1 MITAYILNNKVLDI
15 ITLGPDDI
23 VPDNTVWLDAYKP
36 DTAEREWLT
45 SLFLEEVPDK
55 EELDDIEASARFYW
69 DTDGLHIHSLFPQRI
84 GRDTKGVHVSFTLRN
99 NLLISIREDDIGL
112 VRLLRHY
119 MRQDRLEVEDALD
132 ILLEVQNLKVEYLSD
147 LIEDGYKTLENTADQ
162 IFEPDQINP
171 MLKELMAQEEAN
183 GQIRLSLHDTRR
195 ALRFL
200 KRSLRQRMSLEQNK
214 WIDEMLHDVE
224 SLLPHTQFLF
234 DKINFQLEAS
244 MGVTNLEQNKV
255 IKIFSVAAVIFLP
268 PTLIASIYGMN
279 FGRMP
284 ELAWEYGYPMS
295 LVLMVMSSLGT
306 GLFFKRRGWL

>member
-15 ITLGPDDI
+15 VTLGPDDI

-36 DTAEREWLT
+36 GTAEREWLT
-45 SLFLEEVPDK
+45 GLFLEEVPDK

-119 MRQDRLEVEDALD
+119 MRQDRLEVENALD

-162 IFEPDQINP
+162 IFEPDQINS

-200 KRSLRQRMSLEQNK
+200 KRSLRQRMTGEQNK

-284 ELAWEYGYPMS
+284 ELAWEYGYQMS

-306 GLFFKRRGWL
+306 GLFFKRKGWL

>member
-15 ITLGPDDI
+15 VTLGPDDI

-36 DTAEREWLT
+36 DPAAREWLT
-45 SLFLEEVPDK
+45 RLFLEEVPDK

-84 GRDTKGVHVSFTLRN
+84 GRETKGVHVSFTLRN

-119 MRQDRLEVEDALD
+119 MRQDRLEVENALD

-162 IFEPDQINP
+162 IFEPDQINS

-200 KRSLRQRMSLEQNK
+200 KRSLRQRMTGEQNK

-224 SLLPHTQFLF
+224 SLWPHTQFLF

-284 ELAWEYGYPMS
+284 ELAWEYGYQMS

-306 GLFFKRRGWL
+306 GLFFKRKGWL

>member
-15 ITLGPDDI
+15 VTLGPDDI

-36 DTAEREWLT
+36 DTSEREWLT
-45 SLFLEEVPDK
+45 GLFLEEVPDK

-200 KRSLRQRMSLEQNK
+200 KRSLRQRMTGEQNK

-284 ELAWEYGYPMS
+284 ELAWEYGYPLS

-306 GLFFKRRGWL
+306 GLFFKRKGWL

>member
-15 ITLGPDDI
+15 VTLGPDDI

-36 DTAEREWLT
+36 DTAERECFT
-45 SLFLEEVPDK
+45 GLFLEEVPDK

-119 MRQDRLEVEDALD
+119 MRQDRLEVENALD

-162 IFEPDQINP
+162 IFEPDQINS

-200 KRSLRQRMSLEQNK
+200 KRSLRQRMTGEQNK

-284 ELAWEYGYPMS
+284 ELAWEYGYQMS

-306 GLFFKRRGWL
+306 GLFFKRKGWL

>member
-1 MITAYILNNKVLDI
+1 MT
-15 ITLGPDDI
+15 G
-23 VPDNTVWLDAYKP
+23 
-36 DTAEREWLT
+36 
-45 SLFLEEVPDK
+45 LFLEEVPDK

-306 GLFFKRRGWL
+306 GLFFKRKGWL

>member
-15 ITLGPDDI
+15 VTLGPDDI

-45 SLFLEEVPDK
+45 GLFLEEVPDK

-84 GRDTKGVHVSFTLRN
+84 GRDTKGVHVSSTLRN

-119 MRQDRLEVEDALD
+119 MRQDRLEVENALD

-162 IFEPDQINP
+162 IFEPDQINS

-200 KRSLRQRMSLEQNK
+200 KRSLRQRMTGEQNK

-284 ELAWEYGYPMS
+284 ELAWEYGYQMS

-306 GLFFKRRGWL
+306 GLFFKRKGWL

>member
-15 ITLGPDDI
+15 VTLGPDDI

-45 SLFLEEVPDK
+45 GLFLEEVPDK

-162 IFEPDQINP
+162 IFRAGPDQP
-171 MLKELMAQEEAN
+171 HAQGADGPGR
-183 GQIRLSLHDTRR
+183 GQRPDPSLPARYPPRPALPQTQSAPAHDG
-195 ALRFL
+195 
-200 KRSLRQRMSLEQNK
+200 EQNK

-284 ELAWEYGYPMS
+284 ELAWEYGYPLS

-306 GLFFKRRGWL
+306 GLFFKRKGWL

>member
-1 MITAYILNNKVLDI
+1 MMLNGINE
-15 ITLGPDDI
+15 I
-23 VPDNTVWLDAYKP
+23 VADPNAQRNVKNSISNFDAISQNL
-36 DTAEREWLT
+36 AILT
-45 SLFLEEVPDK
+45 SQG
-55 EELDDIEASARFYW
+55 IQTASEIQEI
-69 DTDGLHIHSLFPQRI
+69 TG
-84 GRDTKGVHVSFTLRN
+84 
-99 NLLISIREDDIGL
+99 
-112 VRLLRHY
+112 
-119 MRQDRLEVEDALD
+119 
-132 ILLEVQNLKVEYLSD
+132 
-147 LIEDGYKTLENTADQ
+147 
-162 IFEPDQINP
+162 QINS

-200 KRSLRQRMSLEQNK
+200 KRSLRQRMTGEQNK

-284 ELAWEYGYPMS
+284 ELAWEYGYQMS

-306 GLFFKRRGWL
+306 GLFFKRKGWL

>member
-1 MITAYILNNKVLDI
+1 MNRPDKRVPPCIVRRIQVVHRPRYAISWDRFPCDLRPHEPVQPSLITHDFLRGQMITAYILNNKVLDI
-15 ITLGPDDI
+15 VTLGPDDI

-45 SLFLEEVPDK
+45 GLFLEEVPDK

-183 GQIRLSLHDTRR
+183 GQIRLSPARYPPRPALSTQSAPAHDG
-195 ALRFL
+195 
-200 KRSLRQRMSLEQNK
+200 EQNK

-244 MGVTNLEQNKV
+244 MG
-255 IKIFSVAAVIFLP
+255 
-268 PTLIASIYGMN
+268 
-279 FGRMP
+279 
-284 ELAWEYGYPMS
+284 
-295 LVLMVMSSLGT
+295 
-306 GLFFKRRGWL
+306 

>member
-1 MITAYILNNKVLDI
+1 MITAYILNNQVLDI
-15 ITLGPDDI
+15 HNLGPQDI
-23 VPDNTVWLDAYKP
+23 LPDNTIWLDVYKP
-36 DTAEREWLT
+36 DEEEREWLT
-45 SLFLEEVPDK
+45 GLFLEEVPDK

-119 MRQDRLEVEDALD
+119 MRQERLEVENALD
-132 ILLEVQNLKVEYLSD
+132 VLLEVQNLKVEYLSD
-147 LIEDGYKTLENTADQ
+147 LIEDGYKTLEGTADQ
-162 IFEPDQINP
+162 VFEADQLTPI
-171 MLKELMAQEEAN
+171 LKELIAQEETN

-200 KRSLRQRMSLEQNK
+200 KRSLRQTMSGEQNK

-234 DKINFQLEAS
+234 DKINFQLEAA

-255 IKIFSVAAVIFLP
+255 IKIFSVAAVVFLP

-279 FGRMP
+279 FAHMP
-284 ELAWEYGYPMS
+284 ELAMGYGYPMS
-295 LVLMVMSSLGT
+295 IGLMLMSAFGT
-306 GLFFKRRGWL
+306 YFFFKRKGWL

>member
-1 MITAYILNNKVLDI
+1 MITAYILNNKILDI
-15 ITLGPDDI
+15 VTLGPDDI
-23 VPDNTVWLDAYKP
+23 VPDNTIWLDAYKP
-36 DTAEREWLT
+36 DNPEREWLT
-45 SLFLEEVPDK
+45 GLFLEEVPDK

-112 VRLLRHY
+112 VRLMRHY
-119 MRQDRLEVEDALD
+119 MRQERLEVEDALD
-132 ILLEVQNLKVEYLSD
+132 VLLEVQNLKVEYLSD

-279 FGRMP
+279 FGHMP

-306 GLFFKRRGWL
+306 GLFFKRKGWL

>member
-1 MITAYILNNKVLDI
+1 
-15 ITLGPDDI
+15 
-23 VPDNTVWLDAYKP
+23 
-36 DTAEREWLT
+36 LT
-45 SLFLEEVPDK
+45 GLFLEEVPDK

-171 MLKELMAQEEAN
+171 MLKELDGPGR
-183 GQIRLSLHDTRR
+183 GQRPDPSLPARYPSR
-195 ALRFL
+195 PALL
-200 KRSLRQRMSLEQNK
+200 ETQPAPADDNEQNK

-284 ELAWEYGYPMS
+284 ELAWEYGYPLS

-306 GLFFKRRGWL
+306 GLFFKRKGWL